1 MGALRAAELHPYGMM
16 GHGAIYEMIVSLPW
30 FRDDLLGQVFFEP
43 TLESASV
50 PYVNVHFGLHALQ
63 AQGVLNPPDRALLDE
78 LCKAIHFSRRDRVTV
93 TQAIEARDP
102 PRKDALIAA
111 ATEAL
116 AHDQKRLDALGLLE
130 QVKAD
135 LQRTSELNRQILGSQ
150 RNSTYHD
157 PLDPAVEMR
166 VGILLGP

>member
-1 MGALRAAELHPYGMM
+1 M
-16 GHGAIYEMIVSLPW
+16 
-30 FRDDLLGQVFFEP
+30 
-43 TLESASV
+43 
-50 PYVNVHFGLHALQ
+50 
-63 AQGVLNPPDRALLDE
+63 
-78 LCKAIHFSRRDRVTV
+78 